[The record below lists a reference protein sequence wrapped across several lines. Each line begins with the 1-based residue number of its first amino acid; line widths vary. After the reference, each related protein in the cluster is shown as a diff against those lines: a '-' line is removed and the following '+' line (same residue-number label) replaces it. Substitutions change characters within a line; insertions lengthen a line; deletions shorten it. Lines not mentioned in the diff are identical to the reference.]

1 MGKPKKLMGV
11 QQNLL
16 KPDQAL
22 RAVLEYICSESNKLH
37 NCAVYYARQMYFKA
51 KRYVTPFDLNYEL
64 LKNRHF
70 AALCAQAAQQ
80 TCGAVG
86 EAVKSFSELIKLFWS
101 GDLTDKPNF
110 PKYRKPGLHLVA
122 YPKQALKLIDGL
134 VRFPLGLQTK
144 AWFGLAEFY
153 LPFPSNLDWEDIKE
167 VRILP
172 RNGAFYAEFVYPTGV
187 VKADVDPDKVL
198 GVDPGLDNWVTC
210 ISNAGTSF
218 IIDGLHLKSINQWH
232 NKTVAKLMEGQPNG
246 YWSKRLARATEK
258 RNRVMRDAVNKAAKK
273 IVDHCLAH
281 GIGTLVFGWNDG
293 QKDGANLGSKTNQKY
308 VQIPHAR
315 LKERVKQLCAKHG
328 IRFIQTE
335 ESYTSK
341 ASFVDADEIPVYGEK
356 PMDWEPSGR
365 RIKRGLYRAGNEWR
379 INADCNGAANIM
391 RKVAAMLGLDLSGVS
406 RGALSAPV
414 RVPLWN

>member
-22 RAVLEYICSESNKLH
+22 RAILEYICSESNKLH
-37 NCAVYYARQMYFKA
+37 NCAVYYARQMYFKN
-51 KRYVTPFDLNYEL
+51 KHYVTPFDLNYEL

-101 GDLTDKPNF
+101 GDLTDKPKF

-144 AWFGLAEFY
+144 AWFDLAEFY
-153 LPFPSNLDWEDIKE
+153 LPFPSNLDWDDIRE

-172 RNGAFYAEFVYPTGV
+172 RNSAFYAEFVYPTV
-187 VKADVDPDKVL
+187 MVKAEVDPDKVL
-198 GVDPGLDNWVTC
+198 GVDPGLDNWATC
-210 ISNAGTSF
+210 ISNVGTSF
-218 IIDGLHLKSINQWH
+218 IIDGLHLKSINQWY

-293 QKDGANLGSKTNQKY
+293 QKDGANLGSKMNQKY
-308 VQIPHAR
+308 VQIPHAK

-365 RIKRGLYRAGNEWR
+365 RIKRGLYRTGNEWW
-379 INADCNGAANIM
+379 INADCNGAANII